1 MSIFDIFKPQ
11 SNDTKVEKLISLLK
25 EKTAKNGYKLV
36 IDEEQTPSI
45 FDSKLGGIPYWDLTK
60 EFPKDSTNQNM
71 QLLAQINFEQITS
84 NNSDLPQKGLLQF
97 FITAQNTDYGVD
109 FSNPTEQN
117 NFRIVYHEQIDTSV
131 TVETI
136 NKLNIPQGYGT
147 NSTPIQ
153 QECFIKIEPTTTYIQ
168 TSDSHFDET
177 FCACVKEIFKID
189 WDEDYQSFFR
199 DKSIF
204 KDKNDYARQI
214 FQALNNKHNIILG
227 NPSFTQEDPRSN
239 EDKSIYDTLLL
250 QLNSYSNSDYIMW
263 GDTGIGNFFINS
275 NALKEHNFSKV
286 LYNWDC

>member
-84 NNSDLPQKGLLQF
+84 NNSDLPKKGLLQF
-97 FITAQNTDYGVD
+97 FITSQNTDYGVD

-117 NFRIVYHEQIDTSV
+117 NFRVVYHEQIDTSV
-131 TVETI
+131 TVEAI

-153 QECFIKIEPTTTYIQ
+153 QECFIKIEPTTT
-168 TSDSHFDET
+168 D
-177 FCACVKEIFKID
+177 
-189 WDEDYQSFFR
+189 R
-199 DKSIF
+199 KS
-204 KDKNDYARQI
+204 
-214 FQALNNKHNIILG
+214 
-227 NPSFTQEDPRSN
+227 
-239 EDKSIYDTLLL
+239 
-250 QLNSYSNSDYIMW
+250 
-263 GDTGIGNFFINS
+263 
-275 NALKEHNFSKV
+275 V
-286 LYNWDC
+286 V